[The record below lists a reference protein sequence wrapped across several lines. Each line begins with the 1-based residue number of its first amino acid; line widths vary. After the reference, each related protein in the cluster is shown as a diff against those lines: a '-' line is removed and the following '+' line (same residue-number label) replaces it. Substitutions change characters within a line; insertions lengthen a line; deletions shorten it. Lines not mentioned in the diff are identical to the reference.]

1 MIRGETHG
9 RRDVAEFTVAR
20 VEPAR
25 IATDAAR
32 WGQQPRRE
40 LPKRRPKDAPRLS
53 AIVAAAVPGAD
64 PELCEMLYETDATGS
79 LFGVVVRDTATHR
92 VLAKFNLEQLAHLV
106 ATTGQRGVLFESKG

>member
-9 RRDVAEFTVAR
+9 RYDVADFTVTH

-40 LPKRRPKDAPRLS
+40 LPPRRPKAAPRLS
-53 AIVAAAVPGAD
+53 AIVAAAVPDAD
-64 PELCEMLYETDATGS
+64 PELCEMLYETDAAGS
-79 LFGVVVRDTATHR
+79 LLGVVVRDTATQR
-92 VLAKFNLEQLAHLV
+92 ELARFNLEQLAHLV